1 MALPECYGIVEG
13 ADGLDAGHRSLG
25 SKAGFY
31 KGAWVEHA
39 QKSVDCDLG
48 KELLENKNK
57 NGFPSADHRSDA
69 APK

>member
-1 MALPECYGIVEG
+1 M
-13 ADGLDAGHRSLG
+13 DTGHRSLG

-48 KELLENKNK
+48 EELLENKNE
-57 NGFPSADHRSDA
+57 NGSPSADHRSDA